1 MSTPEPTVPDSSPD
15 SAPTAEMA
23 STPIYKN
30 PYLWGFIIGAA
41 CLTAMRPLQ
50 NMMQTAPPPIVK
62 LSPWS
67 LTDHDGKV
75 FGSEQLKGKVWVA
88 NFVFTTCK
96 ATCPALT
103 RALGKV
109 EHSFR
114 DLGDN
119 VRFVTF
125 TVDPAT
131 DTPEVL
137 RNYRERN
144 EIVSPRWK
152 FLTGSDKKVRE
163 FLVGQLPF
171 HVGEKTPEGVAN
183 ANLYTIAHAEKLA
196 LFDQNG
202 DLREVFS
209 TDPRSLG
216 SLGGAA
222 RLLVKKGP
230 NP

>member
-1 MSTPEPTVPDSSPD
+1 MTTSPIETPEQK
-15 SAPTAEMA
+15 
-23 STPIYKN
+23 TPLFKN
-30 PYLWGFIIGAA
+30 PYLWGFILGAVA
-41 CLTAMRPLQ
+41 LTVMRPLSG
-50 NMMQTAPPPIVK
+50 MMQSAPPPIAK
-62 LSPWS
+62 LKPWV
-67 LTDHDGKV
+67 LVDQDGQA

-88 NFVFTTCK
+88 NFIFTTCP
-96 ATCPALT
+96 ATCPGLT
-103 RALGKV
+103 RALKKV

-114 DLGDN
+114 DLGDS
-119 VRFVTF
+119 VAFVTF
-125 TVDPAT
+125 TVDPSG

-137 RNYRERN
+137 KAYREKN
-144 EIVSPRWK
+144 GITSKRWH
-152 FLTGSDKKVRE
+152 FLTGEEKTVRD
-163 FLVGQLPF
+163 FLIGQLPF
-171 HVGEKTPEGVAN
+171 HVGEKTPQDVAD